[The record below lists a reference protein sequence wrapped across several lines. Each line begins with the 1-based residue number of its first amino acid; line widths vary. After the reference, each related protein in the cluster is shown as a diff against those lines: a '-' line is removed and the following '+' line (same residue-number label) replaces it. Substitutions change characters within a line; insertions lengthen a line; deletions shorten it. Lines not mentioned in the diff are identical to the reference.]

1 MNPAKIFSDFFR
13 RELCRVLFLGALF
26 GKYGWVQAGSLLYKG
41 HPGAIR
47 ISSAVHGR

>member
-1 MNPAKIFSDFFR
+1 MNPAKIFSDFFS
-13 RELCRVLFLGALF
+13 EGTLPGSFLGLYF
-26 GKYGWVQAGSLLYKG
+26 GKYGWVQAGSMLSKG